1 MTGPDRATLVL
12 RYADLGI
19 ATYASLR
26 VVGQPSRTVT
36 WVVEE
41 PLLLAALEELAD
53 SLPEPHGSES
63 RRDAIERALTRGP
76 WAAPDTELTLAYILG
91 VLLIGS
97 AGWQLLTECVA
108 SPRAVLFISPSA
120 RLARV
125 PWGLLAVPKSGPS
138 KEELVRARQEA
149 ITPSGR
155 LAARIPWQLADIAK
169 HTDGHRLMEL
179 VDVLMAVPPNI
190 VHSPRTP
197 AGWNVRRDDPP
208 LLVLDPRVPG
218 QRPDSA
224 LGSVL
229 GRPSPRTQLA
239 RHFAGL
245 MERRPVL
252 PGADSAVE
260 LFRRPDADRTWLAK
274 LLNQTPSRL
283 LYVGHASSADSE
295 RGPTSRADRAALHLA
310 DTAEIPGDADAI
322 GDHRP
327 LTASDLM
334 ALQLPMPPR
343 VALLACGSGGD
354 YQFDEATGLVAA
366 MILGG
371 AQLVTATLWSLPTT
385 AAHRQFANAA
395 SEAASETQDAPADPM
410 TDVVVAVDRAHDAA
424 EDAGCAVNRWQREQ
438 MRRWRDGDMSA
449 SPLYW
454 GALATFA
461 VDGAR

>member
-1 MTGPDRATLVL
+1 MSATDRTTLIL
-12 RYADLGI
+12 RYADVGI

-26 VVGQPSRTVT
+26 IVGQPSRTVN

-41 PLLLAALEELAD
+41 PLLLAALEELANA
-53 SLPEPHGSES
+53 LPEPHGSEG
-63 RRDAIERALTRGP
+63 RRDAIERALTTGP
-76 WAAPDTELTLAYILG
+76 LAAPDSELTLAYILG

-97 AGWQLLTECVA
+97 PGWQLLTECVA
-108 SPRAVLFISPSA
+108 TPRAVLFVSPSA

-149 ITPSGR
+149 ITASGR
-155 LAARIPWQLADIAK
+155 AAARIPWQLADTGK
-169 HTDGHRLMEL
+169 HTDGYRLMEL
-179 VDVLMAVPPNI
+179 VDVLTAVPPNI
-190 VHSPRTP
+190 VHSPRVP
-197 AGWNVRRDDPP
+197 AGWDARKDGPP

-229 GRPSPRTQLA
+229 GRPSPETPLA
-239 RHFAGL
+239 RHFTGVLA
-245 MERRPVL
+245 RRPVL
-252 PGADSAVE
+252 PAVDAAVE
-260 LFRRPDADRTWLAK
+260 LFRRQDADRTWLAK
-274 LLNQTPSRL
+274 SLAQAPSRL
-283 LYVGHASSADSE
+283 LYVGHASSAD
-295 RGPTSRADRAALHLA
+295 GQADRAALHLA
-310 DTAEIPGDADAI
+310 DTAEIPADAI

-371 AQLVTATLWSLPTT
+371 ARLVTATLWSLPTT
-385 AAHRQFANAA
+385 AAYRQFASAA
-395 SEAASETQDAPADPM
+395 ADPM
-410 TDVVVAVDRAHDAA
+410 ADVVAAVDRAHDA
-424 EDAGCAVNRWQREQ
+424 EDDAGFAVNRWQREQ
-438 MRRWRDGDMSA
+438 MRRWRDGEATA

-454 GALATFA
+454 GAVVTFA